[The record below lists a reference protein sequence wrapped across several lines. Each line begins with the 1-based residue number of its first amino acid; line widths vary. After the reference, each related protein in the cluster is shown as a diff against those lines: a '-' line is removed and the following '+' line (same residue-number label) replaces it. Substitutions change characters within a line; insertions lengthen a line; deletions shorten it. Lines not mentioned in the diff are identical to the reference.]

1 MPPHR
6 ADARWSYC
14 RKKLHR
20 QIVRFSFT
28 CDCVDVRIYSPAS
41 HATAWLFTCKLEN
54 VRGLLTTLKKIFFWN
69 YARNTWQWD
78 LLCVVILI
86 FIFLTP
92 KWWFTGGERAQS
104 MVHQSPVVKTLLLSP
119 EMVVDER
126 DKSQIEQR
134 VRAMTGR
141 SEVEVVAIRRV
152 VDQNGRTSSF
162 EVDIR

>member
-1 MPPHR
+1 M
-6 ADARWSYC
+6 
-14 RKKLHR
+14 
-20 QIVRFSFT
+20 
-28 CDCVDVRIYSPAS
+28 
-41 HATAWLFTCKLEN
+41 WLLTCKLES

-92 KWWFTGGERAQS
+92 KSWFSSGERAQGT
-104 MVHQSPVVKTLLLSP
+104 VHQSRVVTTLVLSP
-119 EMVVDER
+119 EIVGNEE

-134 VRAMTGR
+134 VKALTGR
-141 SEVEVVAIRRV
+141 TEVEVLEVRRIP
-152 VDQNGRTSSF
+152 DAEGRTRGF